1 MIFDSKPLK
10 ALAGYSTSQGEIK
23 TRVEKIMKTG
33 RFGLAGAIGS
43 GRVSQPI
50 PTRIGLC
57 GFAGRAGNPS
67 PKGRHWC
74 RGLAP

>member
-43 GRVSQPI
+43 GQ
-50 PTRIGLC
+50 PTRTRPASGCAGLRV
-57 GFAGRAGNPS
+57 GPATLVLRVDTGVVV
-67 PKGRHWC
+67 
-74 RGLAP
+74 